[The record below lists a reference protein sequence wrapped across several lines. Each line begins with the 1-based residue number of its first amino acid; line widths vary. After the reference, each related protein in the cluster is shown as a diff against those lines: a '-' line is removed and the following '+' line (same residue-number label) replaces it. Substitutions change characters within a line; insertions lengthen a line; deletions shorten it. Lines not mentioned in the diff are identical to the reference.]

1 MNIYQYSEKEH
12 KMYKSLLTKINESDL
27 PSSPNYNLNYLD
39 DEGLDYLKKVYEEN
53 KSVSYET
60 WEELKDNVYISMLQG
75 GYPFK
80 LKDEIFEIVDEW
92 IKEDYEDDC

>member
-1 MNIYQYSEKEH
+1 MQ
-12 KMYKSLLTKINESDL
+12 YKSLLTKLKESDL
-27 PSSPNYNLNYLD
+27 PTKFDYDLNYLD
-39 DEGLDYLKKVYEEN
+39 DEGMEYLEKVYEEN

-80 LKDEIFEIVDEW
+80 LKDEIFDTVDEW
-92 IKEDYEDDC
+92 ISEDYSDE

>member
-1 MNIYQYSEKEH
+1 
-12 KMYKSLLTKINESDL
+12 MYKSLLTKINESDL

>member
-1 MNIYQYSEKEH
+1 MN
-12 KMYKSLLTKINESDL
+12 KSLLTKLKESDL
-27 PSSPNYNLNYLD
+27 PTKFDYDLNYLD
-39 DEGLDYLKKVYEEN
+39 DEGMEYLEKVYEEN

-80 LKDEIFEIVDEW
+80 LKDEIFDTVDEW
-92 IKEDYEDDC
+92 ISEDYSDE

>member
-1 MNIYQYSEKEH
+1 
-12 KMYKSLLTKINESDL
+12 MYKSLLTKIRESDL
-27 PSSPNYNLNYLD
+27 PTKFDYDLNYLD
-39 DEGLDYLKKVYEEN
+39 DEGMEYLEKVYEEN

-80 LKDEIFEIVDEW
+80 LKDEIFDIVDEW
-92 IKEDYEDDC
+92 ISEDYSDD

>member
-1 MNIYQYSEKEH
+1 
-12 KMYKSLLTKINESDL
+12 MYKSLLTKINESDL
-27 PSSPNYNLNYLD
+27 PSSPNYDLNYLD

>member
-1 MNIYQYSEKEH
+1 
-12 KMYKSLLTKINESDL
+12 MYKSLLTKIRESDL
-27 PSSPNYNLNYLD
+27 PTKFDYDLTYLD
-39 DEGLDYLKKVYEEN
+39 EEGMEYLEKVYEEN

-80 LKDEIFEIVDEW
+80 LKDEIFDTVDEW
-92 IKEDYEDDC
+92 ISEDYSDD

>member
-1 MNIYQYSEKEH
+1 
-12 KMYKSLLTKINESDL
+12 MYKSLLTKLKESDL
-27 PSSPNYNLNYLD
+27 PTKFDYDLNYLD
-39 DEGLDYLKKVYEEN
+39 DEGMEYLEKVYEEN

-80 LKDEIFEIVDEW
+80 LKDEIFDTVDEW
-92 IKEDYEDDC
+92 ISEDYSHE

>member
-1 MNIYQYSEKEH
+1 MQ
-12 KMYKSLLTKINESDL
+12 YKSLLTKLKESDL
-27 PSSPNYNLNYLD
+27 PTKFDYDLNYLD
-39 DEGLDYLKKVYEEN
+39 DEGMEYLEKVYEEN

-80 LKDEIFEIVDEW
+80 LKDEIFDTVDEW
-92 IKEDYEDDC
+92 ISEDYSDD

>member
-1 MNIYQYSEKEH
+1 
-12 KMYKSLLTKINESDL
+12 MYKSLLTKIRESDL
-27 PSSPNYNLNYLD
+27 PTKFDYDLNYLD
-39 DEGLDYLKKVYEEN
+39 DEGMEYLEKVYEEN

-80 LKDEIFEIVDEW
+80 LKDEIFDSIDEW
-92 IKEDYEDDC
+92 ISEDYKDDC

>member
-1 MNIYQYSEKEH
+1 MQ
-12 KMYKSLLTKINESDL
+12 YKSLLTKLKESDL
-27 PSSPNYNLNYLD
+27 PTKFDYDLNYLD
-39 DEGLDYLKKVYEEN
+39 DEGMEYLEKVYEEN

-80 LKDEIFEIVDEW
+80 LKDEIFDTVEEW
-92 IKEDYEDDC
+92 ISEDYKDDC

>member
-1 MNIYQYSEKEH
+1 MN
-12 KMYKSLLTKINESDL
+12 KSLLTKLKESDL
-27 PSSPNYNLNYLD
+27 PTKFDYDLNYLD
-39 DEGLDYLKKVYEEN
+39 DEGMEYLEKVYEEN

-80 LKDEIFEIVDEW
+80 LKDEIFDTVEEW
-92 IKEDYEDDC
+92 ISEDYKDDC